1 MKNAF
6 NSCVTLY
13 MAEQRMSEICYISIE
28 TYKTEIQR
36 DKRIEKSVRVL
47 VLIER
52 SVQFSSVQFS
62 RSVVSDS
69 LRPHQS
75 QK

>member
-1 MKNAF
+1 
-6 NSCVTLY
+6 
-13 MAEQRMSEICYISIE
+13 MSEICYVSIE

-52 SVQFSSVQFS
+52 SIRQLQMV
-62 RSVVSDS
+62 
-69 LRPHQS
+69 
-75 QK
+75 